1 MSNFIVEHGLIVI
14 FRGVDIEKI
23 PSTAKA
29 LYDGGARIVEVA
41 FNPSD
46 ENTIANTTAIIEK
59 IYETMGDKLMVGA
72 GTVIKKEF
80 VDAAYK
86 AGAKFIFSPNTDT
99 KIIKYT
105 KKLGLISISGAFTH
119 SEVMDA
125 YNAGADLI
133 KIFPITKDDIGYLVN
148 ITRPLSHIPFI
159 CVGGTNPDT
168 IECFMKAGA
177 KGVGTG
183 ISILKPELLKT
194 ENYAEITRLTKLHL
208 DKIAEVRSILK

>member
-1 MSNFIVEHGLIVI
+1 MNNYIKEHGLIVI
-14 FRGVDIEKI
+14 FRGVELSKI
-23 PSTAKA
+23 PAVAKA

-46 ENTIANTTAIIEK
+46 SDTVKKTTDIIKK

-72 GTVIKKEF
+72 GTVISKEY
-80 VDAAYK
+80 VDAAYN

-99 KIIKYT
+99 EIIRYT
-105 KKLGLISISGAFTH
+105 KELGLVSIPGAFTP
-119 SEVMDA
+119 SEVMTA
-125 YNAGADLI
+125 YNAGADII
-133 KIFPITKDDIGYLVN
+133 KMFPITKDDIGYLVN

-168 IECFMKAGA
+168 IEAFIKAGA

-183 ISILKPELLKT
+183 ISILKPELIEKGDY
-194 ENYAEITRLTKLHL
+194 EEITSLTKQHL
-208 DKIAEVRSILK
+208 EKIAEARR